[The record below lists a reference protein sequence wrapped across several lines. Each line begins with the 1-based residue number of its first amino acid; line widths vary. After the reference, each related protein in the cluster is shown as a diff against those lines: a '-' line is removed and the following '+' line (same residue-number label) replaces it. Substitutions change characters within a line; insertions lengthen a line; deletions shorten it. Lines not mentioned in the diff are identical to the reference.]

1 MMRLF
6 SLAARI
12 KYRME
17 FSERILTGSN
27 PAEATPRPV
36 ASWGLTE
43 LNADLNWLNVALSF
57 ASRSSNGAAR
67 SFMLRLFRNA
77 EIYLRNY

>member
-1 MMRLF
+1 MMRRF

-17 FSERILTGSN
+17 FSERILNGSN

-36 ASWGLTE
+36 APWGLTQ

-57 ASRSSNGAAR
+57 ASRSSNGAGALVYA
-67 SFMLRLFRNA
+67 SLVSQCGN
-77 EIYLRNY
+77 ISS